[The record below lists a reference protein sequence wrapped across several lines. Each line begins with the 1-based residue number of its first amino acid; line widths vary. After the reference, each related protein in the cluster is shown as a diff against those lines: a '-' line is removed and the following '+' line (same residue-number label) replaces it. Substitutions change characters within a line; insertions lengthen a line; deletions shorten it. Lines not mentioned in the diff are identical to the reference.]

1 MPLTQ
6 DVRHEENFEAF
17 SVKLR
22 DETDLGALRYDL
34 TSEEWEAAL
43 GDGVR
48 EARFERVPLR

>member
-1 MPLTQ
+1 MKPI
-6 DVRHEENFEAF
+6 
-17 SVKLR
+17 SVTLR

-48 EARFERVPLR
+48 EARFERVTLR

>member
-1 MPLTQ
+1 MLLTQ
-6 DVRHEENFEAF
+6 DVRHEENIEAF

-22 DETDLGALRYDL
+22 DETDLGALKYDL

-48 EARFERVPLR
+48 EARFERVTLR